1 MTIEIL
7 KFKLNDIEG
16 GNSTIGIATALINN
30 CMVVKGIKLM
40 QGKNGPFVSMPCYKT
55 SKDGKDQW
63 IDIAYLK
70 TKDAQEMLLAE
81 VKKAYVKE
89 VQLEEQSIFPL
100 NVFVTPIYGRED
112 SLRAIGTI
120 EVDGLIVKGIK
131 IRESPK
137 GGLFVS
143 MPQYV
148 GSDGQWHDQ
157 IYPNNAQMRK
167 QIAEAFMEEYK
178 KKIQELGKSNGQ
190 IQGSQQPKK
199 GKGR

>member
-7 KFKLNDIEG
+7 NFKLNNIESR
-16 GNSTIGIATALINN
+16 NSTIGIATASINN

-81 VKKAYVKE
+81 VKKAYAKA

-100 NVFVTPIYGRED
+100 KVFVTPLYGRED
-112 SLRAIGTI
+112 SLRAIGNI

-137 GGLFVS
+137 GGLFIS

-148 GSDGQWHDQ
+148 DSDGQWHDL

-167 QIAEAFMEEYK
+167 QIEEAFMDEYRK
-178 KKIQELGKSNGQ
+178 KNQELGKSNGQ
-190 IQGSQQPKK
+190 IQRSQQPKK